1 MVEVI
6 KTMVTSFKM
15 YCACIA
21 SLSAPDPAAGHH
33 RPTPPMETLGHSQ
46 AILGQSLV
54 GSWLLSPGSWC
65 TQGFVCALKESIS
78 LGVLSPFAGSPGSE
92 ICCGPRT
99 FATVI
104 ACMHL
109 FTCHVC
115 AGELRSLEAS
125 GFLDTM
131 TT

>member
-1 MVEVI
+1 MPLLE
-6 KTMVTSFKM
+6 TPEPSQ
-15 YCACIA
+15 A
-21 SLSAPDPAAGHH
+21 SLAQPV
-33 RPTPPMETLGHSQ
+33 
-46 AILGQSLV
+46 V
-54 GSWLLSPGSWC
+54 GSLLLSPGSWC
-65 TQGFVCALKESIS
+65 IQGFVCALKESIS

-104 ACMHL
+104 ARMHL

-131 TT
+131 TI